1 MWEQTPGGRVRHRFE
16 PIVIAATLALIPV
29 LLIESDVKSDGWQ
42 TFANA
47 ANWTI
52 WVIFLAELG
61 FILIV
66 APRKAAALRAHWLDA
81 AIVVLTAP
89 AFGSLL
95 SSLRLLR
102 LARLLRLLRLAAIVT
117 RLVQRER
124 LATSGTALRLVMLL
138 TVLVLVIS
146 GAVQSLVNEDQF
158 GSVWDG
164 IWWAIETVT
173 TVGYGD
179 VYPTSV
185 SGRIVAMVV
194 MVVGIGFVSVLT
206 AAVASYF
213 VQHDKGEG
221 ADELLDT
228 LRRIEADLADVKTQL
243 AGRR

>member
-1 MWEQTPGGRVRHRFE
+1 MWEQAPNGRVKHRFE

-29 LLIESDVKSDGWQ
+29 LVIESDVRSEGWQ
-42 TFANA
+42 TFANV
-47 ANWTI
+47 ANWVI

-61 FILIV
+61 FILVV
-66 APRKAAALRAHWLDA
+66 APRKGAALRAHWLDV

-95 SSLRLLR
+95 ASLRLLR

-158 GSVWDG
+158 GSAWDG

-185 SGRIVAMVV
+185 SGRIVAMIV

-221 ADELLDT
+221 ADEVLDT